1 MSSESKWK
9 MCFVLFCVHLL
20 SLSEVEIL
28 STRTHESENVAR
40 PMKMVCDENIEEK
53 QSHNHPLTNGSFTNE
68 TGPIVLLQNKHS
80 LKADL
85 ILSRHVGI
93 TVIIKCQLDIISTR
107 FHTQKLFVSMTT
119 LTDAKYS
126 HVLSMVDDS
135 KILRVPC
142 DLQNSKSNV
151 K

>member
-1 MSSESKWK
+1 MSPESKWK

-20 SLSEVEIL
+20 SLLEVEIL
-28 STRTHESENVAR
+28 STRTHDLENVVR
-40 PMKMVCDENIEEK
+40 PMKMVCDENIEEKCANVEEK

-119 LTDAKYS
+119 LTDANIAMCSVWLMTVKYLEF
-126 HVLSMVDDS
+126 HV
-135 KILRVPC
+135 I
-142 DLQNSKSNV
+142 
-151 K
+151 

>member
-1 MSSESKWK
+1 

-53 QSHNHPLTNGSFTNE
+53 CANVEEKHSHNHPLTNGSFTNE

-93 TVIIKCQLDIISTR
+93 TVIIKCQLDTLSRHVFTLR
-107 FHTQKLFVSMTT
+107 SYLF
-119 LTDAKYS
+119 L
-126 HVLSMVDDS
+126 
-135 KILRVPC
+135 
-142 DLQNSKSNV
+142 
-151 K
+151 